1 MAEKYI
7 KIRGK
12 LVAVT
17 KDVYYTYYH
26 MGRQHRTQAEK
37 DRRRR
42 IASYDALDTDDSL
55 GVDLLVDDHSPSV
68 EEMAVNHILSEMLR
82 QCIARLSPAE
92 QKIISLLFFEDLS
105 AFSVCSLKTS
115 YPILN
120 TFPAGP
126 APREDAPRPPAQ
138 EQYLCK

>member
-92 QKIISLLFFEDLS
+92 QKIISLLFFEELS
-105 AFSVCSLKTS
+105 E
-115 YPILN
+115 
-120 TFPAGP
+120 
-126 APREDAPRPPAQ
+126 REAAQ
-138 EQYLCK
+138 TLGIPHMTVHNRKIKALRKLRKMMSK

>member
-12 LVAVT
+12 LVTVT

-42 IASYDALDTDDSL
+42 ITSYDALDTDDSL
-55 GVDLLVDDHSPSV
+55 GVDLLVDDRSPSV
-68 EEMAVNHILSEMLR
+68 EEMAVNHILLEMLR

-92 QKIISLLFFEDLS
+92 QKIISLLFFEELS
-105 AFSVCSLKTS
+105 E
-115 YPILN
+115 
-120 TFPAGP
+120 
-126 APREDAPRPPAQ
+126 REAAQ
-138 EQYLCK
+138 TLGIPHMTVHNRKIKALRKLRKMMSK